1 MKIKI
6 DDTYHM
12 WYDEFI
18 KGKRGMDMA
27 KKQITP
33 EEYKAKLEKKEIKNK
48 HFSQAF
54 FKSLAIFLSCVIVF
68 SIVSISQTLMLSVG
82 RGTQNTAPVV
92 DKKAEDPT
100 ADWGDGVITNDS
112 TGETEDG
119 QKKPYSTVSE
129 VVDLFNTSMNRVKKE
144 AVKVTKNY
152 EKRTVN
158 QLELPSALQSM
169 GDTLI
174 NEVMKDDTE
183 PIVYATKQEIRDNFM
198 VPNQDYVSCLKAEDV
213 EKVAFKDNGSEYEIY
228 ILVKDEKSP
237 TAGSGVGSTFD
248 VIEANEMAEKAPSF
262 LKEFTTEY
270 YNCVVKVKIDKQSG
284 RVTHANYSTPL
295 YMYATVEM
303 LGVHNVVFGV
313 TFEKDY
319 TIEY

>member
-1 MKIKI
+1 
-6 DDTYHM
+6 
-12 WYDEFI
+12 
-18 KGKRGMDMA
+18 MA

-33 EEYKAKLEKKEIKNK
+33 EEYKAKLEKKELKNK
-48 HFSQAF
+48 NFAQAF
-54 FKSLAIFLSCVIVF
+54 FKSLAVFLSCVIVF
-68 SIVSISQTLMLSVG
+68 SLVSISQTLMLSVG
-82 RGTQNTAPVV
+82 TGGTTTQSGTEDLKAN
-92 DKKAEDPT
+92 AEDPT
-100 ADWGDGVITNDS
+100 ADWGDGVIMGDS
-112 TGETEDG
+112 DGVTEDG
-119 QKKPYSTVSE
+119 EKKPYSTVPE
-129 VVDLFNTSMNRVKKE
+129 VVELFNTSMNRVKGE

-183 PIVYATKQEIRDNFM
+183 PIIYATKQEIRDNFM
-198 VPNQDYVSCLKAEDV
+198 VPNQDYVSCLKVEDV
-213 EKVAFKDNGSEYEIY
+213 EKVAFKDTGSEYEIY
-228 ILVKDEKSP
+228 ILVKDEKGP
-237 TAGSGVGSTFD
+237 TAGSGVGSVFD
-248 VIEANEMAEKAPSF
+248 VIETNEMAEKAPSF
-262 LKEFTTEY
+262 VKNFTTEY

-295 YMYATVEM
+295 YMDSTVDFM
-303 LGVHNVVFGV
+303 GTHRVIFGV